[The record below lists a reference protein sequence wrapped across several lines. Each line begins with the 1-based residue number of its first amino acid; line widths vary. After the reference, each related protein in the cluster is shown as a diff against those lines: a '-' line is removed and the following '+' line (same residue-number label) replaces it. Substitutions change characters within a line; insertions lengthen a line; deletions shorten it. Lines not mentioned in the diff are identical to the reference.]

1 MHTYVKHL
9 AAGDTIR
16 LPRDT
21 RTLTLAATPEP
32 VAPDTQVLRLTFL
45 EEPALTVT
53 MPAAADV
60 VAVSMPRTV
69 TSRCLICRDSYSED
83 LDLCDGVSNARG
95 LCGRCDSRAAVRAL
109 QQRAAAI
116 RRGRTGAAR

>member
-1 MHTYVKHL
+1 MHTYVKQL

-21 RTLTLAATPEP
+21 RTLTLAADPEP
-32 VAPDTQVLRLTFL
+32 VAATTDILRLTFL
-45 EEPALTVT
+45 EDAALTVT

-69 TSRCLICRDSYSED
+69 AVRCLICRDAYSEN
-83 LDLCDGVSNARG
+83 LDLCDQVSNVRG
-95 LCGRCDSRAAVRAL
+95 LCGRCNARTTTRVL
-109 QQRAAAI
+109 QQRAAQI
-116 RRGRTGAAR
+116 RRRHAKVAR